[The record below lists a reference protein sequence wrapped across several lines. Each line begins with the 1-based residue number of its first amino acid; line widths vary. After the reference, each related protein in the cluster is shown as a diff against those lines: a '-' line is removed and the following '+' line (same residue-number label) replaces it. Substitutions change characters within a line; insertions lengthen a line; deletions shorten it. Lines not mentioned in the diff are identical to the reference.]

1 MKLPHWDAPPE
12 ALTLVRRLVFATWF
26 LRVAL
31 KPLDQLALIPDSLF
45 QPVGI
50 MALVPGPLEHLLHNA
65 AFLYALKALTLLA
78 IALVIAGVALRPA
91 MVAASVLTTIFACMW
106 RGFAG
111 HIDHESILILFAGYI
126 LTLCAL
132 ADARADR
139 LGEPSP
145 PGGPTRAGIPLTAIL
160 IMLCLVYT
168 MVAVFRTV
176 RGTPGVYTSGS
187 LTFWALRNA
196 YETAEPAW
204 GWGKY
209 VLQYPWLGH
218 MLNGG
223 FPFITLF
230 EITAFMALFSRWY
243 RYAFLAVMVPF
254 HIVSLF
260 VLDVFFWENMVL
272 YVLFFE
278 LGRRAEAVQA
288 IREEP
293 VLAPR

>member
-26 LRVAL
+26 LRVAF
-31 KPLDQLALIPDSLF
+31 KPLDQLALIPGSLF
-45 QPVGI
+45 DPVGI
-50 MALVPGPLEHLLHNA
+50 MAVVPSPLEQLLHGA
-65 AFLYALKALTLLA
+65 VFLHVLKALTLLA
-78 IALVIAGVALRPA
+78 IALVVAGVALRPS
-91 MVAASVLTTIFACMW
+91 MVAASVLMTLFACLW

-111 HIDHESILILFAGYI
+111 HMDHESVLILFAGYL
-126 LTLCAL
+126 LTLFAL
-132 ADARADR
+132 ADAWADR
-139 LGEPSP
+139 RGEPSP
-145 PGGPTRAGIPLTAIL
+145 PGGPTRSGIPLTAIM
-160 IMLCLVYT
+160 IVLCLAYT
-168 MVAVFRTV
+168 MVALFRTL
-176 RGTPGVYTSGS
+176 RGTPEIYTSGS
-187 LTFWALRNA
+187 LAFWALRNA

-218 MLNGG
+218 FLNAG
-223 FPFITLF
+223 FPLITLF

-278 LGRRAEAVQA
+278 LGRRPALARPP
-288 IREEP
+288 REEP
-293 VLAPR
+293 ALAPR

>member
-31 KPLDQLALIPDSLF
+31 KPLGQLALIPGSLF
-45 QPVGI
+45 DPVGI
-50 MALVPGPLEHLLHNA
+50 MALVPAPLEHLLHHA
-65 AFLYALKALTLLA
+65 AILYALKALTLLS
-78 IALVIAGVALRPA
+78 IALVIAGVALRPS
-91 MVAASVLTTIFACMW
+91 MVAASILMTLFACMW

-111 HIDHESILILFAGYI
+111 HIDHESVLILYAGYL
-126 LTLCAL
+126 LTLFGL
-132 ADARADR
+132 ADAVADR
-139 LGEPSP
+139 KGERSP
-145 PGGPTRAGIPLTAIL
+145 PGTPTRSGIPLTTIMA
-160 IMLCLVYT
+160 MLCLVYT
-168 MVAVFRTV
+168 MVGLFRTV

-187 LTFWALRNA
+187 LTFWAFRNA

-223 FPFITLF
+223 FPVITLF
-230 EITAFMALFSRWY
+230 ELTALTALFSRWY

-254 HIVSLF
+254 HVLSLF

-278 LGRRAEAVQA
+278 LGRRSELGQRA
-288 IREEP
+288 REEP
-293 VLAPR
+293 ILASR